1 MKRKSFM
8 VLLAAMTTAA
18 MLAGCANSGASADST
33 AAQTDSAAE
42 DTAAEEADT
51 SADAASDSEE
61 PLKVALLLTGN
72 LGDMSFLDSS
82 NEGMKTVTQTQN
94 VTCQV
99 IEMGNDASKY
109 EGNFL
114 DASDEG
120 YDIIIGSGW
129 QSQEPIQNVAPDYPD
144 TKYII
149 FDAAVD
155 YENGD
160 YSNVYSIN
168 YKQNEASFL
177 AGVMAGEMTETNVLG
192 FLGGMQ
198 GSVIDDFM
206 LGYIQGAQYV
216 NPDIK
221 VLTGY
226 VNSYSDSATCKE
238 MSLADF
244 NQGNADF
251 VFTAA
256 GASGIGTLDA
266 AKETGKWAIG
276 VDSDQAMLYK
286 DSDPEKAEH
295 VPASVMKRVDNSLV
309 RAFQMIEDG
318 TLPWGQEETLGL
330 ADGAVGLSENEYYEK
345 LVPEEVRNDIQDA
358 ADKIISGEITVD
370 TAFGKTND
378 EIAAIVS
385 KVQ

>member
-1 MKRKSFM
+1 MKKRGLM
-8 VLLAAMTTAA
+8 ALLAAMTTAA
-18 MLAGCANSGASADST
+18 MLAGCGSGNAST
-33 AAQTDSAAE
+33 ET
-42 DTAAEEADT
+42 EEAATEAVTAETEAST
-51 SADAASDSEE
+51 SEETAQDAGE

-82 NEGMKTVTQTQN
+82 NEGMKQVTETQN

-160 YSNVYSIN
+160 YPNVYSIN

-238 MSLADF
+238 MSLADY

-286 DSDPEKAEH
+286 DSDPEKADH

-309 RAFQMIEDG
+309 RAFQMIEEG

-345 LVPEEVRNDIQDA
+345 LVPEDVRNDIQDA

-385 KVQ
+385 KAQ

>member
-1 MKRKSFM
+1 MKFSKILASF
-8 VLLAAMTTAA
+8 TALSL
-18 MLAGCANSGASADST
+18 LAGCSSSSEQTTATST
-33 AAQTDSAAE
+33 ASTASTTE
-42 DTAAEEADT
+42 TAATANADNT
-51 SADAASDSEE
+51 ASEDKEI
-61 PLKVALLLTGN
+61 KVALLLTGN
-72 LGDMSFLDSS
+72 LGDMSILDSG
-82 NEGMKTVTQTQN
+82 NDGMKAVMEKYPN

-99 IEMGNDASKY
+99 IEMGSDSSKY

-129 QSQEPIQNVAPDYPD
+129 QTQEPIQNVAPDYPD

-149 FDAAVD
+149 YDASVD

-168 YKQNEASFL
+168 YRQNEASFL
-177 AGVMAGEMTETNVLG
+177 AGVLAGEMTETNVIG

-206 LGYIQGAQYV
+206 IGYIQGAQYS
-216 NPDIK
+216 NPEIK

-238 MSLADF
+238 MSLADY
-244 NQGNADF
+244 NQGNADI

-256 GASGIGTLDA
+256 GASGMGTLDA
-266 AKETGKWAIG
+266 AKETDNLAIG

-286 DSDPEKAEH
+286 DSDPEKADH
-295 VPASVMKRVDNSLV
+295 IPTSVMKRVDNSLV
-309 RAFQMIEDG
+309 RAFDMIHDG
-318 TLPWGQEETLGL
+318 TLPWGESETLGL
-330 ADGAVGLSENEYYEK
+330 AEGAVGLAENEYYEK
-345 LVPEEVRNDIQDA
+345 LVPEDVRNDIEEA
-358 ADKIISGEITVD
+358 SEKIISGEITVD

-378 EIAAIVS
+378 EIAEIVAE
-385 KVQ
+385 VQ

>member
-1 MKRKSFM
+1 MKKRGLM

-18 MLAGCANSGASADST
+18 MLAGCGSGNASTETEEVTTEAVTAETEAST
-33 AAQTDSAAE
+33 SEETAQ
-42 DTAAEEADT
+42 
-51 SADAASDSEE
+51 DAGE

-82 NEGMKTVTQTQN
+82 NEGMKQVTETQN

-160 YSNVYSIN
+160 YPNVYSIN

-238 MSLADF
+238 MSLADY

-286 DSDPEKAEH
+286 DSDPEKADH

-309 RAFQMIEDG
+309 RAFQMIEEG

-378 EIAAIVS
+378 EIAAIIS
-385 KVQ
+385 KAQ

>member
-1 MKRKSFM
+1 MKKKG
-8 VLLAAMTTAA
+8 LAITALTMSALMTFSTGAA
-18 MLAGCANSGASADST
+18 VYAASDVS
-33 AAQTDSAAE
+33 SAAE
-42 DTAAEEADT
+42 
-51 SADAASDSEE
+51 SGAASASSAVEAAADEK

-72 LGDMSFLDSS
+72 LGDMSFLDSA
-82 NEGMKTVTQTQN
+82 NEGMKEVEKKHN

-99 IEMGNDASKY
+99 IEMGSDSSKY

-144 TKYII
+144 TKYIL
-149 FDAAVD
+149 FDASVD
-155 YENGD
+155 YDKGD
-160 YSNVYSIN
+160 YSN
-168 YKQNEASFL
+168 
-177 AGVMAGEMTETNVLG
+177 
-192 FLGGMQ
+192 GGMQ

-206 LGYIQGAQYV
+206 LGYIQGAQYA
-216 NPDIK
+216 NKDIK

-238 MSLADF
+238 MSLADY
-244 NQGNADF
+244 NQGNADV

-256 GASGIGTLDA
+256 GASGVGTLDA

-286 DSDPEKAEH
+286 DSDPEKANH
-295 VPASVMKRVDNSLV
+295 IPASVMKRVDNSLV
-309 RAFQMIEDG
+309 RAFDLNAEG
-318 TLPWGQEETLGL
+318 KLPWGKSETLGL
-330 ADGAVGLSENEYYEK
+330 ADGAVGLSENEFYEK
-345 LVPEEVRNDIQDA
+345 LVPENVRADIEDA
-358 ADKIISGEITVD
+358 SKKIVSGEITVD

-378 EIAAIVS
+378 EIAKIVS

>member
-1 MKRKSFM
+1 MKKKG
-8 VLLAAMTTAA
+8 LAITALTMSALMTFSTGAA
-18 MLAGCANSGASADST
+18 VYAASDVS
-33 AAQTDSAAE
+33 SAAE
-42 DTAAEEADT
+42 
-51 SADAASDSEE
+51 SGAASASSAVEAAADEK

-72 LGDMSFLDSS
+72 LGDMSFLDSA
-82 NEGMKTVTQTQN
+82 NEGMKEVEKKHN

-99 IEMGNDASKY
+99 IEMGSDSSKY

-144 TKYII
+144 TKYIL
-149 FDAAVD
+149 FDASVD
-155 YENGD
+155 YDKGD

-168 YKQNEASFL
+168 YKQNEGSFL
-177 AGVMAGEMTETNVLG
+177 AGVMAGEMTETNTIG

-206 LGYIQGAQYV
+206 LGYI
-216 NPDIK
+216 
-221 VLTGY
+221 
-226 VNSYSDSATCKE
+226 SDSATCKE
-238 MSLADF
+238 MSLADY
-244 NQGNADF
+244 NQGNADV

-256 GASGIGTLDA
+256 GASGVGTLDA

-286 DSDPEKAEH
+286 DSDPEKANH
-295 VPASVMKRVDNSLV
+295 IPASVMKRVDNSLV
-309 RAFQMIEDG
+309 RAFDLNAEG
-318 TLPWGQEETLGL
+318 KLPWGKSETLGL
-330 ADGAVGLSENEYYEK
+330 ADGAVGLSENEFYEK
-345 LVPEEVRNDIQDA
+345 LVPENVRADIEDA
-358 ADKIISGEITVD
+358 SKKIVSGEITVD

-378 EIAAIVS
+378 EIAKIVS

>member
-1 MKRKSFM
+1 MKKRG
-8 VLLAAMTTAA
+8 LAITALTMSALMTFGTGAA
-18 MLAGCANSGASADST
+18 VYAASDVS
-33 AAQTDSAAE
+33 SAAE
-42 DTAAEEADT
+42 
-51 SADAASDSEE
+51 SGAASASSAVEAAADEK

-72 LGDMSFLDSS
+72 LGDMSFLDSA
-82 NEGMKTVTQTQN
+82 NEGMKEVEKKHN

-99 IEMGNDASKY
+99 IEMGSDSSKY

-144 TKYII
+144 TKYIL
-149 FDAAVD
+149 FDASVD
-155 YENGD
+155 YDKGD

-168 YKQNEASFL
+168 YKQNEGSFL
-177 AGVMAGEMTETNVLG
+177 AGVMAGEMTETNTIG

-206 LGYIQGAQYV
+206 LGYIQGAQYA
-216 NPDIK
+216 NKDIK

-238 MSLADF
+238 MSLADY
-244 NQGNADF
+244 NQGNADV

-256 GASGIGTLDA
+256 GASGVGTLDA

-286 DSDPEKAEH
+286 DSDPEKANH
-295 VPASVMKRVDNSLV
+295 IPASVMKRVDNSLV
-309 RAFQMIEDG
+309 RAFDLNAEG
-318 TLPWGQEETLGL
+318 KLPWGKSETLGL
-330 ADGAVGLSENEYYEK
+330 ADGAVGLSENEFYEK
-345 LVPEEVRNDIQDA
+345 LVPENVRADIEDA
-358 ADKIISGEITVD
+358 SKKIVSGEITVD

-378 EIAAIVS
+378 EIAKIVS